1 MFKKNILYKSI
12 NLEVFKNFLG
22 CLTIL
27 FILVASSR
35 LLGYFDKSIAG
46 NLESDL
52 ILSILILRSPEFI
65 NLLIPL
71 SFFLSVLIALG
82 RLYMDHEIY
91 AYQSAGYSKMAFV
104 KSLLFQTFSLTV
116 ISVFLSF
123 YVTPDFEKRADEML
137 NYSSI
142 EKKLKLLNEDELSH
156 ISDSSYLYFSSRNG
170 NYFNQSI
177 FIEDDANGISIISAE
192 RLKLI
197 EKNRATDFEFLNGK
211 IFFDAASPNSLV
223 SSFKMLTTDFNEK
236 DSEEESFERVFNIDE
251 LSDKAQ
257 FEWALA
263 VPLMIINLM
272 ILGVCLTNSAPRQGR
287 MISLLPGLLIFF
299 LYLSTLIVFRDGISE
314 NKSFA
319 YFGMWPVH
327 FLVLLTSIFLFVRGD
342 VVSKILFSIIG
353 DIEDLNE
360 EFTLNDLIFTTLY
373 RLFHDSMDYVQGSCL
388 LGALISLG
396 LFKRDGNITIIR
408 SNGLSPIKISLI
420 FALGPIIFSLLMI
433 SLDNKLFI
441 QAANHAETF
450 NSQISRD
457 KLDIKFS
464 WIKDGNKI
472 LRYSQKR
479 ESEIFNPT
487 LIILDENDSVKE
499 IISSEKAEVSDG
511 LIKIDNSEFRFYLP
525 KDKNLDRSTVKN
537 IPIGSL
543 KNYLRGSEANKL
555 EDKEK
560 NFIVVEILK
569 RILLPISAL
578 LLILA
583 ASMLFFRDQRNNS
596 FGSYV
601 VGGFLGAFV
610 FNLTQEFFFSMSL
623 TIQSNIVAISLMPYL
638 LLLVIFYLTYKR
650 I

>member
-1 MFKKNILYKSI
+1 MV
-12 NLEVFKNFLG
+12 NLVGIFSRHIIVRTFVITLLVFLG
-22 CLTIL
+22 ITFL
-27 FILVASSR
+27 
-35 LLGYFDKSIAG
+35 
-46 NLESDL
+46 DL
-52 ILSILILRSPEFI
+52 I
-65 NLLIPL
+65 
-71 SFFLSVLIALG
+71 
-82 RLYMDHEIY
+82 
-91 AYQSAGYSKMAFV
+91 
-104 KSLLFQTFSLTV
+104 
-116 ISVFLSF
+116 
-123 YVTPDFEKRADEML
+123 
-137 NYSSI
+137 
-142 EKKLKLLNEDELSH
+142 
-156 ISDSSYLYFSSRNG
+156 
-170 NYFNQSI
+170 
-177 FIEDDANGISIISAE
+177 
-192 RLKLI
+192 
-197 EKNRATDFEFLNGK
+197 
-211 IFFDAASPNSLV
+211 
-223 SSFKMLTTDFNEK
+223 
-236 DSEEESFERVFNIDE
+236 
-251 LSDKAQ
+251 
-257 FEWALA
+257 
-263 VPLMIINLM
+263 
-272 ILGVCLTNSAPRQGR
+272 
-287 MISLLPGLLIFF
+287 
-299 LYLSTLIVFRDGISE
+299 
-314 NKSFA
+314 
-319 YFGMWPVH
+319 
-327 FLVLLTSIFLFVRGD
+327 
-342 VVSKILFSIIG
+342 FSIIG
-353 DIEDLNE
+353 DTEDLNE

-450 NSQISRD
+450 NSQISGD

-479 ESEIFNPT
+479 ESEILNPT
-487 LIILDENDSVKE
+487 LILLDENDSVKE

-511 LIKIDNSEFRFYLP
+511 LIKIDNSEFIFFLP
-525 KDKNLDRSTVKN
+525 KNKNLDRSTVKN

-560 NFIVVEILK
+560 NFIIVEILK

-578 LLILA
+578 LLILV

>member
-1 MFKKNILYKSI
+1 MVDLVGIFSRHIIVRTFVITL
-12 NLEVFKNFLG
+12 LVFLG
-22 CLTIL
+22 ITFL
-27 FILVASSR
+27 
-35 LLGYFDKSIAG
+35 
-46 NLESDL
+46 DL
-52 ILSILILRSPEFI
+52 I
-65 NLLIPL
+65 
-71 SFFLSVLIALG
+71 
-82 RLYMDHEIY
+82 
-91 AYQSAGYSKMAFV
+91 
-104 KSLLFQTFSLTV
+104 
-116 ISVFLSF
+116 
-123 YVTPDFEKRADEML
+123 
-137 NYSSI
+137 
-142 EKKLKLLNEDELSH
+142 
-156 ISDSSYLYFSSRNG
+156 
-170 NYFNQSI
+170 
-177 FIEDDANGISIISAE
+177 
-192 RLKLI
+192 
-197 EKNRATDFEFLNGK
+197 
-211 IFFDAASPNSLV
+211 
-223 SSFKMLTTDFNEK
+223 
-236 DSEEESFERVFNIDE
+236 
-251 LSDKAQ
+251 
-257 FEWALA
+257 
-263 VPLMIINLM
+263 
-272 ILGVCLTNSAPRQGR
+272 
-287 MISLLPGLLIFF
+287 
-299 LYLSTLIVFRDGISE
+299 
-314 NKSFA
+314 
-319 YFGMWPVH
+319 
-327 FLVLLTSIFLFVRGD
+327 
-342 VVSKILFSIIG
+342 FSIIG
-353 DIEDLNE
+353 DTEDLNE

-479 ESEIFNPT
+479 ESEILNPT
-487 LIILDENDSVKE
+487 LILLDENDSVKE

-511 LIKIDNSEFRFYLP
+511 LIKIDNSEFRLYLP

-543 KNYLRGSEANKL
+543 KTYLRGSEANKL

-560 NFIVVEILK
+560 NFIIVEILK

-578 LLILA
+578 LLILT

>member
-1 MFKKNILYKSI
+1 MV
-12 NLEVFKNFLG
+12 NLVGIFSRHIIVRTFVITLLVFLG
-22 CLTIL
+22 ITFL
-27 FILVASSR
+27 
-35 LLGYFDKSIAG
+35 
-46 NLESDL
+46 DL
-52 ILSILILRSPEFI
+52 I
-65 NLLIPL
+65 
-71 SFFLSVLIALG
+71 
-82 RLYMDHEIY
+82 
-91 AYQSAGYSKMAFV
+91 
-104 KSLLFQTFSLTV
+104 
-116 ISVFLSF
+116 
-123 YVTPDFEKRADEML
+123 
-137 NYSSI
+137 
-142 EKKLKLLNEDELSH
+142 
-156 ISDSSYLYFSSRNG
+156 
-170 NYFNQSI
+170 
-177 FIEDDANGISIISAE
+177 
-192 RLKLI
+192 
-197 EKNRATDFEFLNGK
+197 
-211 IFFDAASPNSLV
+211 
-223 SSFKMLTTDFNEK
+223 
-236 DSEEESFERVFNIDE
+236 
-251 LSDKAQ
+251 
-257 FEWALA
+257 
-263 VPLMIINLM
+263 
-272 ILGVCLTNSAPRQGR
+272 
-287 MISLLPGLLIFF
+287 
-299 LYLSTLIVFRDGISE
+299 
-314 NKSFA
+314 
-319 YFGMWPVH
+319 
-327 FLVLLTSIFLFVRGD
+327 
-342 VVSKILFSIIG
+342 FSIIG
-353 DIEDLNE
+353 DTEDLNE

-479 ESEIFNPT
+479 ESEILNPT
-487 LIILDENDSVKE
+487 LILLDENDLVKE

-511 LIKIDNSEFRFYLP
+511 LIKIDNSEFIFFLP
-525 KDKNLDRSTVKN
+525 KNKNLDRSTVKN

-560 NFIVVEILK
+560 NFIIVEILK

-578 LLILA
+578 LLILV

-596 FGSYV
+596 FGSYI

-623 TIQSNIVAISLMPYL
+623 TIQSNIVAISLMPNL

>member
-1 MFKKNILYKSI
+1 MV
-12 NLEVFKNFLG
+12 NLVGIF
-22 CLTIL
+22 
-27 FILVASSR
+27 SR
-35 LLGYFDKSIAG
+35 HI
-46 NLESDL
+46 
-52 ILSILILRSPEFI
+52 IVRT
-65 NLLIPL
+65 
-71 SFFLSVLIALG
+71 
-82 RLYMDHEIY
+82 
-91 AYQSAGYSKMAFV
+91 FV
-104 KSLLFQTFSLTV
+104 IT
-116 ISVFLSF
+116 
-123 YVTPDFEKRADEML
+123 
-137 NYSSI
+137 
-142 EKKLKLLNEDELSH
+142 
-156 ISDSSYLYFSSRNG
+156 
-170 NYFNQSI
+170 
-177 FIEDDANGISIISAE
+177 
-192 RLKLI
+192 
-197 EKNRATDFEFLNGK
+197 
-211 IFFDAASPNSLV
+211 
-223 SSFKMLTTDFNEK
+223 
-236 DSEEESFERVFNIDE
+236 
-251 LSDKAQ
+251 
-257 FEWALA
+257 
-263 VPLMIINLM
+263 
-272 ILGVCLTNSAPRQGR
+272 
-287 MISLLPGLLIFF
+287 LLIFLGITF
-299 LYLSTLIVFRDGISE
+299 LDLI
-314 NKSFA
+314 
-319 YFGMWPVH
+319 
-327 FLVLLTSIFLFVRGD
+327 
-342 VVSKILFSIIG
+342 FSIIG
-353 DIEDLNE
+353 DTEDLNE

-479 ESEIFNPT
+479 ESEILNPT
-487 LIILDENDSVKE
+487 LILLDENDSVKE
-499 IISSEKAEVSDG
+499 IISSEKAEVLDG

-543 KNYLRGSEANKL
+543 KTYLRGSEANKL

-560 NFIVVEILK
+560 NFIIVEILK

-578 LLILA
+578 LLILT

>member
-1 MFKKNILYKSI
+1 MILSSQPYI
-12 NLEVFKNFLG
+12 DCFMIQWITFRDLVYLGIIFL
-22 CLTIL
+22 
-27 FILVASSR
+27 
-35 LLGYFDKSIAG
+35 
-46 NLESDL
+46 DL
-52 ILSILILRSPEFI
+52 I
-65 NLLIPL
+65 
-71 SFFLSVLIALG
+71 
-82 RLYMDHEIY
+82 
-91 AYQSAGYSKMAFV
+91 
-104 KSLLFQTFSLTV
+104 
-116 ISVFLSF
+116 
-123 YVTPDFEKRADEML
+123 
-137 NYSSI
+137 
-142 EKKLKLLNEDELSH
+142 
-156 ISDSSYLYFSSRNG
+156 
-170 NYFNQSI
+170 
-177 FIEDDANGISIISAE
+177 
-192 RLKLI
+192 
-197 EKNRATDFEFLNGK
+197 
-211 IFFDAASPNSLV
+211 
-223 SSFKMLTTDFNEK
+223 
-236 DSEEESFERVFNIDE
+236 
-251 LSDKAQ
+251 
-257 FEWALA
+257 
-263 VPLMIINLM
+263 
-272 ILGVCLTNSAPRQGR
+272 
-287 MISLLPGLLIFF
+287 
-299 LYLSTLIVFRDGISE
+299 
-314 NKSFA
+314 
-319 YFGMWPVH
+319 
-327 FLVLLTSIFLFVRGD
+327 
-342 VVSKILFSIIG
+342 FSIVG
-353 DIEDLNE
+353 DAEDLNE

-373 RLFHDSMDYVQGSCL
+373 RLFHDSMDFVQASCL

-396 LFKRDGNITIIR
+396 LFKRDGNLTIIR

-479 ESEIFNPT
+479 ESEILNPT
-487 LIILDENDSVKE
+487 LILLDENDSVKE

-511 LIKIDNSEFRFYLP
+511 LIKIDNSEFRLYLP
-525 KDKNLDRSTVKN
+525 KDKNLGRSTVKN

-543 KNYLRGSEANKL
+543 KTYLRGPEANKL

-560 NFIVVEILK
+560 NFIIVEILK

-578 LLILA
+578 LLILT

>member
-1 MFKKNILYKSI
+1 M
-12 NLEVFKNFLG
+12 
-22 CLTIL
+22 
-27 FILVASSR
+27 
-35 LLGYFDKSIAG
+35 
-46 NLESDL
+46 
-52 ILSILILRSPEFI
+52 
-65 NLLIPL
+65 
-71 SFFLSVLIALG
+71 
-82 RLYMDHEIY
+82 
-91 AYQSAGYSKMAFV
+91 
-104 KSLLFQTFSLTV
+104 
-116 ISVFLSF
+116 
-123 YVTPDFEKRADEML
+123 
-137 NYSSI
+137 
-142 EKKLKLLNEDELSH
+142 
-156 ISDSSYLYFSSRNG
+156 
-170 NYFNQSI
+170 
-177 FIEDDANGISIISAE
+177 
-192 RLKLI
+192 
-197 EKNRATDFEFLNGK
+197 
-211 IFFDAASPNSLV
+211 
-223 SSFKMLTTDFNEK
+223 
-236 DSEEESFERVFNIDE
+236 
-251 LSDKAQ
+251 
-257 FEWALA
+257 
-263 VPLMIINLM
+263 
-272 ILGVCLTNSAPRQGR
+272 
-287 MISLLPGLLIFF
+287 
-299 LYLSTLIVFRDGISE
+299 
-314 NKSFA
+314 
-319 YFGMWPVH
+319 
-327 FLVLLTSIFLFVRGD
+327 
-342 VVSKILFSIIG
+342 
-353 DIEDLNE
+353 
-360 EFTLNDLIFTTLY
+360 
-373 RLFHDSMDYVQGSCL
+373 
-388 LGALISLG
+388 GALISLG

-464 WIKDGNKI
+464 WKKDGNKI
-472 LRYSQKR
+472 LRYSQNR
-479 ESEIFNPT
+479 ESEILNPT

-511 LIKIDNSEFRFYLP
+511 LIKIDNSEFIFFLP
-525 KDKNLDRSTVKN
+525 KNKNLDRSTVKN

-610 FNLTQEFFFSMSL
+610 FNLIQEFFFSMGL

-638 LLLVIFYLTYKR
+638 FLLVIFYLTYKR

>member
-1 MFKKNILYKSI
+1 MV
-12 NLEVFKNFLG
+12 NLVGIFSRHIIVRTFVITLLVFLG
-22 CLTIL
+22 ITFL
-27 FILVASSR
+27 
-35 LLGYFDKSIAG
+35 
-46 NLESDL
+46 DL
-52 ILSILILRSPEFI
+52 I
-65 NLLIPL
+65 
-71 SFFLSVLIALG
+71 
-82 RLYMDHEIY
+82 
-91 AYQSAGYSKMAFV
+91 
-104 KSLLFQTFSLTV
+104 
-116 ISVFLSF
+116 
-123 YVTPDFEKRADEML
+123 
-137 NYSSI
+137 
-142 EKKLKLLNEDELSH
+142 
-156 ISDSSYLYFSSRNG
+156 
-170 NYFNQSI
+170 
-177 FIEDDANGISIISAE
+177 
-192 RLKLI
+192 
-197 EKNRATDFEFLNGK
+197 
-211 IFFDAASPNSLV
+211 
-223 SSFKMLTTDFNEK
+223 
-236 DSEEESFERVFNIDE
+236 
-251 LSDKAQ
+251 
-257 FEWALA
+257 
-263 VPLMIINLM
+263 
-272 ILGVCLTNSAPRQGR
+272 
-287 MISLLPGLLIFF
+287 
-299 LYLSTLIVFRDGISE
+299 
-314 NKSFA
+314 
-319 YFGMWPVH
+319 
-327 FLVLLTSIFLFVRGD
+327 
-342 VVSKILFSIIG
+342 FSIIG

-479 ESEIFNPT
+479 ESEILNPT
-487 LIILDENDSVKE
+487 LFLLDENDSVKE
-499 IISSEKAEVSDG
+499 IISSEKAEVLDG

-638 LLLVIFYLTYKR
+638 LLMVIFYLTYKR

>member
-1 MFKKNILYKSI
+1 MV
-12 NLEVFKNFLG
+12 NLVGIFSRHIIVRTFVITLLVFLG
-22 CLTIL
+22 ITFL
-27 FILVASSR
+27 
-35 LLGYFDKSIAG
+35 
-46 NLESDL
+46 DL
-52 ILSILILRSPEFI
+52 I
-65 NLLIPL
+65 
-71 SFFLSVLIALG
+71 
-82 RLYMDHEIY
+82 
-91 AYQSAGYSKMAFV
+91 
-104 KSLLFQTFSLTV
+104 
-116 ISVFLSF
+116 
-123 YVTPDFEKRADEML
+123 
-137 NYSSI
+137 
-142 EKKLKLLNEDELSH
+142 
-156 ISDSSYLYFSSRNG
+156 
-170 NYFNQSI
+170 
-177 FIEDDANGISIISAE
+177 
-192 RLKLI
+192 
-197 EKNRATDFEFLNGK
+197 
-211 IFFDAASPNSLV
+211 
-223 SSFKMLTTDFNEK
+223 
-236 DSEEESFERVFNIDE
+236 
-251 LSDKAQ
+251 
-257 FEWALA
+257 
-263 VPLMIINLM
+263 
-272 ILGVCLTNSAPRQGR
+272 
-287 MISLLPGLLIFF
+287 
-299 LYLSTLIVFRDGISE
+299 
-314 NKSFA
+314 
-319 YFGMWPVH
+319 
-327 FLVLLTSIFLFVRGD
+327 
-342 VVSKILFSIIG
+342 FSIIG

-479 ESEIFNPT
+479 ESEILNPT
-487 LIILDENDSVKE
+487 LFLLDENDSVKE
-499 IISSEKAEVSDG
+499 IISSEKAEVLDG